1 MKIKLL
7 LLVAIICSTIHSA
20 EAQLPLP
27 TRTIGGT
34 QFYYHEVKKK
44 ETVYSIA
51 KKLGISEA
59 SITKYNPGA
68 TMDLKSGQY
77 LFFPVADFAN
87 GNNKVAQQTANS
99 GSTAATG
106 METTST
112 HTVEKGET
120 LYGIAKTYDI
130 AIDDIIKLNPEANGG
145 IKEGQTLKIP
155 QNKKVP
161 EVSDDTKISRESE
174 VANDTTV
181 IYVTIRPGDTLFSTA
196 KRYNTSIDKL
206 MELNPGISPQNFK
219 SGEVIRIR
227 PNYYTTFKAEK
238 ETTEFHTY
246 KIQRGDTYF
255 SIARKFNVNVEDLKA
270 ANPDM
275 KKPKRGKTLYV
286 PIKRTATVLVDPASS
301 NVLKE
306 QLSDNDSPI
315 IQEIYDSVHVFNNDS
330 NINVAFLLPFMLDR
344 ERQSK
349 QAKLFTEFYK
359 GFLLAVDTVRQMH
372 GNKSINVFAYDT
384 RDSKSCVDSILS
396 LPALAKMDIIFTPD
410 DSEQIELIAKYGTE
424 KKIAVINSFSLK
436 NDEYNDFTT
445 LFQVNTPQIYLQAKM
460 LDFFDSTFRDHE
472 VIFINMPSEPEKEIV
487 GELKAHLSA
496 KDIKYSTIDI
506 ANTLNADSLSSRL
519 VSGRRYVLIPT
530 SSSRS
535 ILHRS
540 INAIKSVKL
549 NRYDVNLCMFGYPEW
564 TTYIAEFGND
574 FNQVDTYMYSRFFAQ
589 HDNKSILDFDNKFHR
604 WYGEYMIYAAP
615 KFGLLGYDT
624 GCYFLKLFMRDKD
637 YNKNFKFNGLQNS
650 FDFDRVSNWSGF
662 INKTVYFIHFTV
674 FNNIETYTK

>member
-7 LLVAIICSTIHSA
+7 LLVAIICSTIYSA

-68 TMDLKSGQY
+68 AMDLKSGQY

-330 NINVAFLLPFMLDR
+330 NINVALLLPFMLDR

-472 VIFINMPSEPEKEIV
+472 VIFINMPSEPEKEMV

-589 HDNKSILDFDNKFHR
+589 HDNKSIHDFDNKFHR

>member
-7 LLVAIICSTIHSA
+7 LLVAIICSTIYSA

-68 TMDLKSGQY
+68 AMDLKSGQY

-330 NINVAFLLPFMLDR
+330 NINVALLLPFMLDR

-445 LFQVNTPQIYLQAKM
+445 LFQVNTPQIYLQAKI

-472 VIFINMPSEPEKEIV
+472 VIFINMPSEPEKEMV

-530 SSSRS
+530 SGSRS

-589 HDNKSILDFDNKFHR
+589 HDNKSIHDFDNKFHR

-662 INKTVYFIHFTV
+662 INKTVYFIHFTM

>member
-44 ETVYSIA
+44 ETVCSIA

-68 TMDLKSGQY
+68 AMDLKSGQY

-161 EVSDDTKISRESE
+161 EVSDGTKISRESE

-330 NINVAFLLPFMLDR
+330 NINVALLLPFMLDR

-460 LDFFDSTFRDHE
+460 LDFFDNETDNGKLYVNYPMVESLKYTKTLPDANYWRYTVSRAICVEHRFKSEAETFACAEAKGYKFIDLSRTSEDIVKNNWMLLKAQNVRKANYIISGKNAWPANKEDVSQYALFKAQNAKYVSTNDE
-472 VIFINMPSEPEKEIV
+472 VAILNSFPIFIYDY
-487 GELKAHLSA
+487 LK
-496 KDIKYSTIDI
+496 
-506 ANTLNADSLSSRL
+506 
-519 VSGRRYVLIPT
+519 
-530 SSSRS
+530 
-535 ILHRS
+535 
-540 INAIKSVKL
+540 
-549 NRYDVNLCMFGYPEW
+549 
-564 TTYIAEFGND
+564 
-574 FNQVDTYMYSRFFAQ
+574 
-589 HDNKSILDFDNKFHR
+589 
-604 WYGEYMIYAAP
+604 
-615 KFGLLGYDT
+615 
-624 GCYFLKLFMRDKD
+624 
-637 YNKNFKFNGLQNS
+637 
-650 FDFDRVSNWSGF
+650 
-662 INKTVYFIHFTV
+662 
-674 FNNIETYTK
+674 